1 MKENR
6 KALHT
11 ERNTEKNALIENIIA
26 LEWAAFDKV
35 DNEGGR
41 ADCQDDFKTF
51 SIMRKSQYRTWTKEM
66 IQSFIEDFENANKK
80 EINLI
85 AQKYGYMMESTAPDR
100 FAAIKEQLMPVS
112 EEKRAI
118 IEQIVSI
125 QVGFMEAFATSYP
138 LSADNARSIHTKDD
152 NLYNTSYETYLR
164 GELMTYSDETL
175 MLYGRFIVEKA
186 RNNENLAKQIMNET
200 AVLYGYASVDELEEK
215 LKAVL

>member
-1 MKENR
+1 MTYAKVFIFDMMFEDNDAKFNVLKKKNGGNVYEKDVVNRNSYEKGDSRNRMKENR

-118 IEQIVSI
+118 
-125 QVGFMEAFATSYP
+125 
-138 LSADNARSIHTKDD
+138 
-152 NLYNTSYETYLR
+152 
-164 GELMTYSDETL
+164 
-175 MLYGRFIVEKA
+175 RFCLQ
-186 RNNENLAKQIMNET
+186 N
-200 AVLYGYASVDELEEK
+200 Y
-215 LKAVL
+215 